1 MSLHKTQFSR
11 LNYII
16 EYNPVWI
23 LHSTYQL
30 KINVLLMMYIN
41 EDRGTIM
48 VLIIKANTLA
58 ALWTREVSSSVW
70 LIKFPFIH
78 KKLWCRYND
87 EWTLIEA
94 FELQHHKPHTRHIK
108 KKKQPQTQ
116 YLMRFSCNF
125 RFNTRTF
132 QTGKY
137 KNR

>member
-1 MSLHKTQFSR
+1 MSLHKTKFSR
-11 LNYII
+11 LNYIV

-23 LHSTYQL
+23 LHSIYQL
-30 KINVLLMMYIN
+30 EKNVLLMMYIN

-48 VLIIKANTLA
+48 VLIIKVNTLVA
-58 ALWTREVSSSVW
+58 CERGSWVQVFGWSNFLSFTRNCGIDTMMNELWLKLSS
-70 LIKFPFIH
+70 IN
-78 KKLWCRYND
+78 RNR
-87 EWTLIEA
+87 
-94 FELQHHKPHTRHIK
+94 HT

-132 QTGKY
+132 RTGKY